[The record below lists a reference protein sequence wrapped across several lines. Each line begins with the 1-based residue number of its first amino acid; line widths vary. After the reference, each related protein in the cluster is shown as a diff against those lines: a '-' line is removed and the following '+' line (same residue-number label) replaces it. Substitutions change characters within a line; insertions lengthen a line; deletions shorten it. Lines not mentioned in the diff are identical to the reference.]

1 MITKAICLTDR
12 RIRDIVNAWETRGIR
27 RVGVGGMHLVV
38 TGIKDG

>member
-1 MITKAICLTDR
+1 MIPDPNSNGLIYVT
-12 RIRDIVNAWETRGIR
+12 DIVNAWETRGIR